1 MDSLLSNPKALIAL
15 LCIIGLVIGVNAPL
29 LFSVGQ
35 RKAIARDAQIWGK
48 ALRGGADVRK
58 QQSDQLSE
66 LHQRVEQLKEQK
78 PEADKDD
85 HEQ

>member
-1 MDSLLSNPKALIAL
+1 MDSLLPNPKALIAL

-29 LFSVGQ
+29 LLSVGQ
-35 RKAIARDAQIWGK
+35 RKALARDAQLWGK

-66 LHQRVEQLKEQK
+66 LHRRVEELKGQK
-78 PEADKDD
+78 PETDKDN